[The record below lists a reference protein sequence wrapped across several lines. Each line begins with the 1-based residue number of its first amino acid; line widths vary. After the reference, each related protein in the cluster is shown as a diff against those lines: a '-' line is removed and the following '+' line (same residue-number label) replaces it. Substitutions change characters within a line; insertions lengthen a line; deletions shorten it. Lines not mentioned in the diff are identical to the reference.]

1 MSTQIRN
8 IAIIAHVD
16 HGKTTMVD
24 QLLRQSGTFAEHEKV
39 VDTVMDNNAIER
51 ERGITILAKNCAV
64 SWEGTHINIVD
75 TPGHADF
82 GGEVER
88 ALSMVD
94 GVVLLIDAQEGPMP
108 QTRFVTKKAL
118 ALGLKPIVVVNK
130 VDKPGA
136 KPDAVINAAFD
147 LFDKLGATDEQLDFP
162 VVYASGINGWTSLE
176 EGAPGEQWGPD
187 MSALFNTVL
196 KHVPPQQGDAS
207 APLQLQISALDFST
221 FVGRIGVG
229 RISQGTIKP
238 GMNVA
243 VMEGPDGKSINGRI
257 NQVLTFQG
265 LDRVQVTE
273 AGPGNIVLI
282 NGIEDI
288 GIGVTVTD
296 PANPQP
302 LPMLKVDEPTLTM
315 NFCVNTSPLAG
326 REGKFVTSRQIW
338 DRLQK
343 ELQHN
348 VALRVKET
356 DEDGIFEV
364 CGRGEL
370 HLTILLENM
379 RREGYEL
386 AVSKPRVMFQDI
398 DGVKCEP
405 MELVTADVEEIHQ
418 GGVMQALGLRKGEM
432 LNMEPDGHGRVRLE
446 YRIPAR
452 GLIGFSNE
460 FMNLTRGS
468 GLISSIFDGYEAHKG
483 DIGGRKNG
491 VLISMDDGE
500 IFTYALGKLDDRG
513 RMFVK
518 PNDPVYEG
526 MIVGIHSRD
535 NDLVVNATRTKQ
547 LTNFRVSGKEDAIKI
562 TPPIDLTL
570 EYGVDF
576 IDDDELVEITPKSVR
591 LRKRHL
597 KEHDRKRASREAAG
611 S

>member
-207 APLQLQISALDFST
+207 APLQLQISALDFSS

-238 GMNVA
+238 GMNVV
-243 VMEGPDGKSINGRI
+243 VMEGPDGKSVNGRI

-326 REGKFVTSRQIW
+326 REGKYVTSRQIW

-405 MELVTADVEEIHQ
+405 MELVTADVEEAHQ

-468 GLISSIFDGYEAHKG
+468 GLISSIFDGYEPHKG

-518 PNDPVYEG
+518 ANDPVYEG

-591 LRKRHL
+591 LRKRYL
-597 KEHDRKRASREAAG
+597 KEHERKRASREGAG

>member
-238 GMNVA
+238 GMNVV
-243 VMEGPDGKSINGRI
+243 VMEGPDGKSVNGRI

-282 NGIEDI
+282 NGIEEI

-326 REGKFVTSRQIW
+326 REGKYVTSRQIW

-468 GLISSIFDGYEAHKG
+468 GLISSIFDGYEPHKG

-518 PNDPVYEG
+518 ANDPVYEG

-591 LRKRHL
+591 LRKRYL
-597 KEHDRKRASREAAG
+597 KEHERKRASREGAG

>member
-1 MSTQIRN
+1 
-8 IAIIAHVD
+8 
-16 HGKTTMVD
+16 
-24 QLLRQSGTFAEHEKV
+24 
-39 VDTVMDNNAIER
+39 
-51 ERGITILAKNCAV
+51 
-64 SWEGTHINIVD
+64 
-75 TPGHADF
+75 
-82 GGEVER
+82 
-88 ALSMVD
+88 
-94 GVVLLIDAQEGPMP
+94 MP

-136 KPDAVINAAFD
+136 NPDKVINAAFD

-162 VVYASGINGWTSLE
+162 VVYASGINGWSSLE
-176 EGAPGEQWGPD
+176 EGEPGAQWGPD
-187 MSALFNTVL
+187 MSALFNTIL
-196 KHVPPQQGDAS
+196 KHVPANSGDPK

-221 FVGRIGVG
+221 FVGRIVVG
-229 RISQGTIKP
+229 RISQGKIKP
-238 GMNVA
+238 GMDVL
-243 VMEGPDGKSINGRI
+243 VMEGPDGKSSKGRI

-265 LDRVQVTE
+265 LDRMQTPE
-273 AGPGNIVLI
+273 AGPGDIVLI
-282 NGIEDI
+282 NGIEDL
-288 GIGVTVTD
+288 GIGVTVTSAD
-296 PANPQP
+296 APAP
-302 LPMLKVDEPTLTM
+302 LPMLKVDEPTLIM

-364 CGRGEL
+364 AGRGEL

-386 AVSKPRVMFQDI
+386 AVSKPRVVFQDI
-398 DGVKCEP
+398 NGEKHEP
-405 MELVTADVEEIHQ
+405 MELVTADVEEEHQ

-432 LNMEPDGHGRVRLE
+432 VNMEPDGKGRVRLE

-460 FMNLTRGS
+460 FLNLTRGS
-468 GLISSIFDGYEAHKG
+468 GLISSIFDGYEPHKG

-518 PNDPVYEG
+518 ANDPVYEG
-526 MIVGIHSRD
+526 MIVGIHSRE

-576 IDDDELVEITPKSVR
+576 IDDDELVEITPKSIR

-597 KEHDRKRASREAAG
+597 KEHERKRAEREAKA
-611 S
+611 

>member
-1 MSTQIRN
+1 
-8 IAIIAHVD
+8 
-16 HGKTTMVD
+16 
-24 QLLRQSGTFAEHEKV
+24 
-39 VDTVMDNNAIER
+39 
-51 ERGITILAKNCAV
+51 
-64 SWEGTHINIVD
+64 
-75 TPGHADF
+75 
-82 GGEVER
+82 
-88 ALSMVD
+88 
-94 GVVLLIDAQEGPMP
+94 MP
-108 QTRFVTKKAL
+108 QTRFVTNKAL
-118 ALGLKPIVVVNK
+118 ALGLKPSVVVNK

-147 LFDKLGATDEQLDFP
+147 LFDKLGANDEQLDFP
-162 VVYASGINGWTSLE
+162 VVYASGINGWSSLT
-176 EGAPGEQWGPD
+176 EGEPGEQWGPD
-187 MSALFNTVL
+187 MSALFNTIL
-196 KHVPPQQGDAS
+196 QHVPANSGDAN

-238 GMNVA
+238 SMDVM
-243 VMEGPDGKSINGRI
+243 VMEGPDGKAFKGRI

-273 AGPGNIVLI
+273 AGPGHIVLI
-282 NGIEDI
+282 NGIADI

-296 PANPQP
+296 VLKPSP

-326 REGKFVTSRQIW
+326 REGKYVTSRQIW

-343 ELQHN
+343 ELQSN

-356 DEDGIFEV
+356 SEDGIFEV
-364 CGRGEL
+364 AGRGEL

-386 AVSKPRVMFQDI
+386 AVSKPRVVFRDVN
-398 DGVKCEP
+398 GERHEP
-405 MELVTADVEEIHQ
+405 IELVTADIEEQHQ
-418 GGVMQALGLRKGEM
+418 GGVMQALGERKGE
-432 LNMEPDGHGRVRLE
+432 LVNMEPDGRGRVRLE

-452 GLIGFSNE
+452 GLIGFTNE
-460 FMNLTRGS
+460 FLNLTRGS
-468 GLISSIFDGYEAHKG
+468 GLISNIFDSYEPHKG
-483 DIGGRKNG
+483 DIASRKNG

-518 PNDPVYEG
+518 ANDPVYEG
-526 MIVGIHSRD
+526 MIVGIHNRD
-535 NDLVVNATRTKQ
+535 NDLIVNATRTKQ

-570 EYGVDF
+570 EYGVEF
-576 IDDDELVEITPKSVR
+576 IEDDELVEITPKSVR

-597 KEHDRKRASREAAG
+597 KEHDRKRASRE